1 MEPKIERTAFNSQ
14 RDQIFWHLCGFL
26 VGLWQRQSL
35 LLSEPIRY
43 KRHTIRRAALFES
56 YHLCK
61 YLHLSFLQ
69 RQELRLRVRS
79 WCALSVQF
87 CCRTAKTFVVSLTDF
102 YLSANNTCSLEWSRL
117 SLLPA
122 SHPVHS
128 YLIQLNPQPDA
139 PPPTT
144 LVLSHNRSMSFMK
157 IPRTPGDSH
166 CFRDDSS
173 CRHSPNTTTIRRK
186 ERCKCSR
193 QSKERSHAELA
204 SGWQMNW
211 GSISSRRGPF
221 IFALCVTRV
230 VWETFVWRG
239 KPLPS

>member
-26 VGLWQRQSL
+26 IGLWQRQSL

-43 KRHTIRRAALFES
+43 KKHTTRRAALFES

-61 YLHLSFLQ
+61 YLHLSFLT
-69 RQELRLRVRS
+69 EAGITLGCAKLVRFV
-79 WCALSVQF
+79 CAVLLSNCQDICGISYGLLSF
-87 CCRTAKTFVVSLTDF
+87 CKQHMSG
-102 YLSANNTCSLEWSRL
+102 SLEWSRL

-128 YLIQLNPQPDA
+128 DLIQLNPQPDA

-157 IPRTPGDSH
+157 TPGTLETGGSFSQGH
-166 CFRDDSS
+166 
-173 CRHSPNTTTIRRK
+173 
-186 ERCKCSR
+186 CKCAAFSLLQGR
-193 QSKERSHAELA
+193 Q
-204 SGWQMNW
+204 Q
-211 GSISSRRGPF
+211 
-221 IFALCVTRV
+221 
-230 VWETFVWRG
+230 
-239 KPLPS
+239 LPPQPKYHHDPQKREVQVLQTVQGAVAR